1 MRESLQVTFHFEHD
15 CLRLSECTAS
25 PNKHQES
32 TKQSFKDS
40 HKEHISN
47 SGENSIRAAIN
58 THNSSVLPFRK
69 RKIKNQFPDNEVND
83 LADVGT
89 GKFETEMAGL
99 NNVVM
104 DNVMLPSS
112 SFHPPAVAISTDEY
126 LLQQC
131 GNLTINNGTR
141 PCIVSSAS
149 GGLNTNFIA
158 GAGAQMDAVSQLD
171 DFNLAK
177 NSSRLD
183 HQSSTTQFNP
193 DDQSRLSASQNHSDP
208 SSSNTETGDQDP
220 KTLVAYLE
228 DSDDD
233 TDICGPKLDK
243 MEHKKDVFM
252 SPYNPGTT
260 TMHLESDKADSL
272 MQKNGMIGISSEL
285 VSPLIDS
292 SRDPNSTSAPE
303 YDLHEDN
310 MVASV
315 NGVDSGTNNLENKL
329 CVSIALADL
338 EVIDDL
344 PVSDNVTQKN
354 NCAILETNK
363 SENLE
368 MDGLH
373 IQSQALGV
381 KSKDYSSLKRL
392 SNKHVC
398 LAEHSDIMFL
408 NDIHL
413 NRTCFRAL
421 ESLSK
426 NQEKTSRSLFFN
438 TTRLCFLPLQAM
450 TLTFDPVTIAT
461 AAEHHGTIETVM
473 ATNNL
478 RPEDVRLLDLSESEE
493 NHGKYDVMM
502 FDLVEPCGALRQQ
515 ILEDIAVMRFVH
527 SYIFYFS
534 VIHLVTTNF
543 FC

>member
-47 SGENSIRAAIN
+47 SGNNSIRTTIN
-58 THNSSVLPFRK
+58 RHNSSVLPFRK
-69 RKIKNQFPDNEVND
+69 RKIKNQYPENEVND
-83 LADVGT
+83 LSDVGN

-104 DNVMLPSS
+104 DNVMLPNS
-112 SFHPPAVAISTDEY
+112 SFYPPPVAMSTDEY

-141 PCIVSSAS
+141 HSSGSSAS
-149 GGLNTNFIA
+149 GGLNTNYIA
-158 GAGAQMDAVSQLD
+158 GAEAQMNAVSQLD
-171 DFNLAK
+171 DFNLARF
-177 NSSRLD
+177 SSRLD

-193 DDQSRLSASQNHSDP
+193 GDQSRLSASQNHSDP
-208 SSSNTETGDQDP
+208 SCSNTEKGDKDP

-233 TDICGPKLDK
+233 TDICGPKLDE
-243 MEHKKDVFM
+243 MEQKNDVFM
-252 SPYNPGTT
+252 SSNNPGTSL
-260 TMHLESDKADSL
+260 MHLESDKIDSL
-272 MQKNGMIGISSEL
+272 MQENGRIGISSENAIKEL

-292 SRDPNSTSAPE
+292 SRDPNSISAPE

-315 NGVDSGTNNLENKL
+315 KGVDSGTNNLENKL

-338 EVIDDL
+338 EVINDL
-344 PVSDNVTQKN
+344 PFSEKN

-363 SENLE
+363 GENLE
-368 MDGLH
+368 KDGLH
-373 IQSQALGV
+373 IQPQALGV

-392 SNKHVC
+392 SNKLVC
-398 LAEHSDIMFL
+398 LAEHSDIMYL

-421 ESLSK
+421 ESFK
-426 NQEKTSRSLFFN
+426 NQEKTSRSLFYN

-473 ATNNL
+473 AINNL

-527 SYIFYFS
+527 SYIFYL
-534 VIHLVTTNF
+534 IF
-543 FC
+543 FCDIF